1 LPEDALTRL
10 RLISPAHPQA
20 QAGGLPTLPAPE
32 RPGVGPGVPVDIDEL
47 FQLYAA
53 DVAARGLSMLGNPD
67 EADDLVQDVFLR
79 AFRALGGLADA
90 HLARPWLMAIAVREA
105 LRRLKKRRL
114 SRLWLAGNDFDFEQL
129 AAKTASPEIKLQVG
143 RLFRALDALSPEL
156 RIAWVLRY
164 LESETTESI
173 AEQCGWSLSTTK
185 RRIAAA
191 QQALSKRMGP

>member
-1 LPEDALTRL
+1 LPEDRLTRL
-10 RLISPAHPQA
+10 RLISPTDPEAPA
-20 QAGGLPTLPAPE
+20 EPLPAAAAPV
-32 RPGVGPGVPVDIDEL
+32 RPGAEPGVPVDIDEL

-79 AFRALGGLADA
+79 AFRALGSLAEPR
-90 HLARPWLMAIAVREA
+90 LARPWLMAIAVREA

-114 SRLWLAGNDFDFEQL
+114 SRLWLAGADFDFEQL
-129 AAKTASPEIKLQVG
+129 AAPTAAPDVKLQVG

-164 LESETTESI
+164 LEAETTEAV

-191 QQALSKRMGP
+191 QQTLSKRIGS

>member
-1 LPEDALTRL
+1 MTRL
-10 RLISPAHPQA
+10 RLISPADPHAP
-20 QAGGLPTLPAPE
+20 AGALPTSPVPARLGAE
-32 RPGVGPGVPVDIDEL
+32 PGTEPGAPVDIDDL

-90 HLARPWLMAIAVREA
+90 RLARPWLMAIAVREA

-114 SRLWLAGNDFDFEQL
+114 SRLWLAGSDFDFEQL
-129 AAKTASPEIKLQVG
+129 AAKTASPEVKLQVG
-143 RLFRALDALSPEL
+143 RLFRGLDALSPEL

-185 RRIAAA
+185 RRLAAA
-191 QQALSKRMGP
+191 QQSLSKRMGP